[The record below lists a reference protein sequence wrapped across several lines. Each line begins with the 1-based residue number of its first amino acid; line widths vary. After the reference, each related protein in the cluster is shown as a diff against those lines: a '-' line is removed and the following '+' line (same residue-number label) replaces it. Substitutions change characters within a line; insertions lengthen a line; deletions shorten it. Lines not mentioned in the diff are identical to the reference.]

1 MSLKKKRI
9 IGIFILVAVILFFIG
24 TVTYED
30 AENTQKIEDNKIT
43 VAVTIPTEADFVKK
57 VGGDKVDVVVMV
69 PPGAD
74 PHTYE
79 PTPRQ
84 LQKAGQ
90 ADMYAEVGSGIEFEI
105 GWMDKIKGLN
115 RDMLVV
121 NCSKGIDLMKS
132 TDPDEG
138 NEDPHVWNSP
148 RNAKIMVQNIYE
160 GLVEVDP
167 KNKDYYTKN
176 RDVYLKELTL
186 LDENITETLADDK
199 GMNIMV
205 YHPSWG
211 YFCRDYGLNQISV
224 EKEGKEPTS
233 QNIAQLVTLAKQD
246 NVKVIFV
253 SSQFSNA
260 SASVIASQIGGQVVS
275 VDTIPENYLENMYRV
290 SNIFAETLKEDKKG

>member
-30 AENTQKIEDNKIT
+30 AENKVEDNKTI
-43 VAVTIPTEADFVKK
+43 VAVTITTEADFVKK

-115 RDMLVV
+115 SNMDINNEHWIFTRD
-121 NCSKGIDLMKS
+121 I
-132 TDPDEG
+132 
-138 NEDPHVWNSP
+138 WN
-148 RNAKIMVQNIYE
+148 YE
-160 GLVEVDP
+160 
-167 KNKDYYTKN
+167 
-176 RDVYLKELTL
+176 L
-186 LDENITETLADDK
+186 L
-199 GMNIMV
+199 
-205 YHPSWG
+205 
-211 YFCRDYGLNQISV
+211 
-224 EKEGKEPTS
+224 S
-233 QNIAQLVTLAKQD
+233 Q
-246 NVKVIFV
+246 
-253 SSQFSNA
+253 
-260 SASVIASQIGGQVVS
+260 
-275 VDTIPENYLENMYRV
+275 
-290 SNIFAETLKEDKKG
+290 